1 MKLKSIMHALSY
13 GKSRKALVRSEG
25 ARRVKQ
31 AEKLVELRQRMKMLT
46 YSDRYG
52 SSTNLQQYQVYEVL
66 RENSNKVLGIEILE
80 EDFGVFEEKLSA
92 YVQGRAAGKT
102 L

>member
-1 MKLKSIMHALSY
+1 MHALSY

-66 RENSNKVLGIEILE
+66 RENSNNVLIFTE
-80 EDFGVFEEKLSA
+80 EFGVFEEKMAA

-102 L
+102 I